1 MCDTIWLISVL
12 VAITTR
18 KCQKSSL
25 LGTAVAVQLILPI
38 TLTLATDIGDGSI
51 VCMMFTAPDD

>member
-1 MCDTIWLISVL
+1 MCDIIWLISVL

-18 KCQKSSL
+18 ACQESSL

-38 TLTLATDIGDGSI
+38 N
-51 VCMMFTAPDD
+51 FTVDLRT